1 MRKKLL
7 LVLMAACMLTACG
20 DKQASNEAETT
31 VGKETENNTEK
42 GTEKETEKETT
53 SKPQSDKVDLDTIE
67 VGISD
72 EFMYGVDVSTLITQE
87 NSGVVYYDENGNEQD
102 ALKTLADNGVNM
114 VRVRVWND
122 PYDEAGNGYGGGNCD
137 TDNAIAIGTRATSYG
152 MSCMIDYH
160 YSDFWADPSKQMC
173 PKDWTGMTVDE
184 KSEALYNFTKESL
197 GKILEAGV
205 DVSMV
210 QIGNETTSGMSGETN
225 WTNISKLMNSG
236 AKAIRELEEEYDTEI
251 LIVVHFTN
259 PEKNKYSSYA
269 KSLKDNNVDYDV
281 FASSYYP
288 FWHGTLANLEKELG
302 KIVENYG
309 KKVMVAEIS
318 YSHTWDDGDG
328 HQNTIYNGA
337 WGTFDYEMSTD
348 SQIKVV
354 KDCVETLA
362 NLGDYAVGICYWE
375 PAWIP
380 VPGNSVEER
389 SALWEEY
396 GSGWASS
403 YASEYDAKDA
413 GQYYGGSAWDNQGW
427 FDFEGKP
434 LASIA
439 TYKLIKE
446 ELDKN

>member
-1 MRKKLL
+1 MRKRLL

-20 DKQASNEAETT
+20 DKEAKTENETT
-31 VGKETENNTEK
+31 VGTQETEK
-42 GTEKETEKETT
+42 STEKETKKDTEKETQG
-53 SKPQSDKVDLDTIE
+53 SSDKVDLDTIE
-67 VGISD
+67 AGISD
-72 EFMYGVDVSTLITQE
+72 EFMYGVDVSTLIVQE
-87 NSGVVYYDENGNEQD
+87 NSGVVYYNEAGEEQD

-122 PYDEAGNGYGGGNCD
+122 PYDENGNGYGGGNCD

-173 PKDWTGMTVDE
+173 PKDWKGMTVDE
-184 KSEALYNFTKESL
+184 KSEALYNYTKESL

-210 QIGNETTSGMSGETN
+210 QIGNETTSGMAGESN
-225 WTNISKLMNSG
+225 WTNVCKLMNSG
-236 AKAIRELEEEYDTEI
+236 AKAIRELSDEYDQDI

-259 PEKNKYSSYA
+259 PEKNKYSTYA
-269 KSLKDNNVDYDV
+269 KTLADNGVDYDV

-288 FWHGTLANLEKELG
+288 FWHGTLANLQKELG

-318 YSHTWDDGDG
+318 YSYTWEDGDD
-328 HQNTIYNGA
+328 HRNTIYDGA

-348 SQIKVV
+348 SQIQVV
-354 KDCVETLA
+354 EDCINTLS

-380 VPGNSVEER
+380 VPGDSAEER
-389 SALWEEY
+389 SVLWEKY
-396 GSGWASS
+396 GSGWATSF
-403 YASEYDAKDA
+403 AGAYDPNDA

-446 ELDKN
+446 KLGE